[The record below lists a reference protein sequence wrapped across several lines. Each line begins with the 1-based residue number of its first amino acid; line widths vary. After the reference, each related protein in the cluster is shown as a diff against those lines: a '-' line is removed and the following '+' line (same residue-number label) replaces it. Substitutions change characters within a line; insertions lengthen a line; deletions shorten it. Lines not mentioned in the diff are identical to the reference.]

1 MYILHY
7 TWPKVMSAKQD
18 ESKEPEEPGVPRC
31 ARSVPVV
38 PQLYHTCAAVVPR
51 LCPHVPRL
59 YPWCSWQEMCQEGKR
74 GSCSALLLAQHTRLS
89 PQKSTQ
95 LEKPKTTANNSR
107 GKTTKTH
114 TPPRNLKERQKNKRT
129 VISKQVYRQKEID
142 RIYQIRKSEFQ
153 PKEYPW

>member
-1 MYILHY
+1 MDSHRLNVHFALY
-7 TWPKVMSAKQD
+7 MSLKSQKSRVYHD
-18 ESKEPEEPGVPRC
+18 VPAVC
-31 ARSVPVV
+31 
-38 PQLYHTCAAVVPR
+38 QLYHSCT
-51 LCPHVPRL
+51 PHVPRL

-74 GSCSALLLAQHTRLS
+74 GSCSVLLLAQHTRLS

>member
-31 ARSVPVV
+31 AHMCRGCTTVCP
-38 PQLYHTCAAVVPR
+38 HVPR
-51 LCPHVPRL
+51 LCHGCTTYVPRL

-74 GSCSALLLAQHTRLS
+74 GSCSVLLLAQHTRLS

>member
-31 ARSVPVV
+31 ARSVP
-38 PQLYHTCAAVVPR
+38 AVPR
-51 LCPHVPRL
+51 CAHMCQSYHGCTTHVPRL

-74 GSCSALLLAQHTRLS
+74 GSCSVLLLAQHTTRLS

-107 GKTTKTH
+107 GKTTKTY
-114 TPPRNLKERQKNKRT
+114 TPPRNLRKSQKNKRT
-129 VISKQVYRQKEID
+129 VISKQAHRQKEFAG
-142 RIYQIRKSEFQ
+142 RERKISENI
-153 PKEYPW
+153 

>member
-1 MYILHY
+1 MKWTPIALMYILHY
-7 TWPKVMSAKQD
+7 TWPKVMSATQD

-31 ARSVPVV
+31 ARS
-38 PQLYHTCAAVVPR
+38 
-51 LCPHVPRL
+51 VPRL

-74 GSCSALLLAQHTRLS
+74 GSCSVLLLAQHTRLS

-114 TPPRNLKERQKNKRT
+114 TPPRNLRKSQKNKRT